1 MNDKYTRKKKE
12 SRQTN
17 NETKAT
23 KIANQPTN
31 LTHDPH
37 PQPRDL
43 TSETDD
49 SQIQTSTHS
58 RSAHDFNVLDQRQLF
73 MAKNKSKIHSA
84 RTFRAC

>member
-1 MNDKYTRKKKE
+1 MNDKYTRKKGK
-12 SRQTN
+12 QAN

-43 TSETDD
+43 TSETTHRYRP
-49 SQIQTSTHS
+49 QLIRGRLMILMCSTKGS
-58 RSAHDFNVLDQRQLF
+58 FLWPRTNRKFTQRAHFVHVN
-73 MAKNKSKIHSA
+73 
-84 RTFRAC
+84 